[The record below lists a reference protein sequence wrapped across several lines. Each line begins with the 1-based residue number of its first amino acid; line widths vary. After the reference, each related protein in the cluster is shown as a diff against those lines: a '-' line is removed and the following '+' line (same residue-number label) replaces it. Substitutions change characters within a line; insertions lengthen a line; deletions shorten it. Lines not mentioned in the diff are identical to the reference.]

1 MVGSPDLV
9 FTADLHFDETGAWR
23 YKGIV
28 GDAQHAFDQVVAFC
42 CAQQVPLLA
51 LGGDILDKP
60 SPRPETVKYLRR
72 QFDLLAHHRVQV
84 VYILGQHDGRQDWPS
99 IHPDPIHLHG
109 RRVTVGCVTLHGFDY
124 LRPEAFRKAYTALE
138 HEPVDFVVCHQVW
151 KEFMGNTKPAELA
164 LADLPFALP
173 LLTGDYHVHT
183 QIGYQARDGTRSVAY
198 SPGSTHMRD
207 VAEDPEKR
215 FYAFHQT
222 DAYDYR
228 VESIPLDTRH
238 AIRVK
243 LTTPAALEK
252 FLAEDIK
259 VLPLGGQGIERMI
272 VDVTYY
278 DDLDDAPR
286 RLAAALED
294 RCYLFLKPRR
304 RRRDE
309 QPAAAGQRRQAA
321 LGGLPGIVSLACEPG
336 PVRDSV
342 LRLLEAPDQHLELAA
357 MKAEFFTEPG
367 GES

>member
-124 LRPEAFRKAYTALE
+124 LRPEAFREAYTALE

-198 SPGSTHMRD
+198 
-207 VAEDPEKR
+207 
-215 FYAFHQT
+215 F
-222 DAYDYR
+222 
-228 VESIPLDTRH
+228 
-238 AIRVK
+238 
-243 LTTPAALEK
+243 LT
-252 FLAEDIK
+252 
-259 VLPLGGQGIERMI
+259 
-272 VDVTYY
+272 
-278 DDLDDAPR
+278 
-286 RLAAALED
+286 
-294 RCYLFLKPRR
+294 PRR